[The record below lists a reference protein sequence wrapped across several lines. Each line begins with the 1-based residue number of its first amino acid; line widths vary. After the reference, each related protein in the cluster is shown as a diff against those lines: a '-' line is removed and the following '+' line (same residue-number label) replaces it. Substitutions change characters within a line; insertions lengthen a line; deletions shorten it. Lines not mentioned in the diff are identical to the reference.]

1 MACLTENDHITKVLE
16 WSYKLVDGQMDQYVS
31 LYGCSKCDITST
43 TIFNQTEEVSI
54 DHSNCKYDPCFGCK
68 AKSLQ
73 LNAGDATRDISKK
86 KWDAR
91 LNGYAAAKAQGIQP
105 GGTTP
110 EKVQAAI
117 TASETLN
124 RPYNA
129 EKMPAAHKVNNKVAE
144 VMKEVG
150 I

>member
-1 MACLTENDHITKVLE
+1 MNCSHITKVLE
-16 WSYKLVDGQMDQYVS
+16 WGFDESHNFTVALW
-31 LYGCSKCDITST
+31 GCVLCDATSDKPFKSEDD
-43 TIFNQTEEVSI
+43 IEI
-54 DHSNCKYDPCFGCK
+54 DHTMCGPDCFGCK
-68 AKSLQ
+68 AKGLQ

-86 KWDAR
+86 AWDSR
-91 LNGYAAAKAQGIQP
+91 LNGYADAKAQGIQP

-110 EKVQAAI
+110 EKVRAAYE
-117 TASETLN
+117 ASETLN

-129 EKMPAAHKVNNKVAE
+129 EKMPPAHKVNDKVAE

>member
-1 MACLTENDHITKVLE
+1 MNCSHITKVLE
-16 WSYKLVDGQMDQYVS
+16 WGFNEKHDFTVALW
-31 LYGCSKCDITST
+31 GCVLCDATSDKPFKDEDA
-43 TIFNQTEEVSI
+43 IEI
-54 DHSNCKYDPCFGCK
+54 DHTMCGPDCFGCK
-68 AKSLQ
+68 AKGLQ

-86 KWDAR
+86 KWDSR
-91 LNGYAAAKAQGIQP
+91 LNGYADAKAQGIQP

-110 EKVQAAI
+110 EQVRAAYE
-117 TASETLN
+117 ASEKLN

-129 EKMPAAHKVNNKVAE
+129 EKMPPAHKVDNKVVE

>member
-1 MACLTENDHITKVLE
+1 MSCNHITKVLE
-16 WSYKLVDGQMDQYVS
+16 WGFSENHDFTVALW
-31 LYGCSKCDITST
+31 GCVLCDVTSDKPFKDEDD
-43 TIFNQTEEVSI
+43 IEI
-54 DHSNCKYDPCFGCK
+54 DHTACGPDCFGCK
-68 AKSLQ
+68 AKGLQ

-86 KWDAR
+86 AWNSR
-91 LNGYAAAKAQGIQP
+91 LNGYANAKAQGIQP

-110 EKVQAAI
+110 EKVRAAYE
-117 TASETLN
+117 ASETLN

-129 EKMPAAHKVNNKVAE
+129 EKMPAAHKVNDKVAE

>member
-1 MACLTENDHITKVLE
+1 MICEKEEDHITKVLE
-16 WSYKLVDGQMDQYVS
+16 WSYNLIDGKMDQYVS
-31 LYGCSKCDITST
+31 LYGCTKCDATST
-43 TIFNQTEEVSI
+43 SIFDKTEEVTI

-86 KWDAR
+86 KWDSR

-105 GGTTP
+105 GGTSP

-129 EKMPAAHKVNNKVAE
+129 EKMPAAHKVDNRVAS

>member
-1 MACLTENDHITKVLE
+1 MNCSHITKVLE
-16 WSYKLVDGQMDQYVS
+16 WGFDDSHNFTVALW
-31 LYGCSKCDITST
+31 GCVLCDATSDKPFKDEDA
-43 TIFNQTEEVSI
+43 IEI
-54 DHSNCKYDPCFGCK
+54 DHTLCGPDCFGCK
-68 AKSLQ
+68 AKGLQ

-86 KWDAR
+86 AWDSR
-91 LNGYAAAKAQGIQP
+91 LNGYANAKAQGIQP

-110 EKVQAAI
+110 EKVRAAYE
-117 TASETLN
+117 ASETLN

-129 EKMPAAHKVNNKVAE
+129 EKMPPAHKVNDKVAE

>member
-1 MACLTENDHITKVLE
+1 MNCSHITKVLE
-16 WSYKLVDGQMDQYVS
+16 WGFDDSHNFTVALW
-31 LYGCSKCDITST
+31 GCVLCDATSDKPFKDKDA
-43 TIFNQTEEVSI
+43 IEI
-54 DHSNCKYDPCFGCK
+54 DHTLCGPDCFGCK
-68 AKSLQ
+68 AKGLQ

-86 KWDAR
+86 AWDSR
-91 LNGYAAAKAQGIQP
+91 LNGYANAKAQGIQP

-110 EKVQAAI
+110 EKVRAAYE
-117 TASETLN
+117 ASETLN

-129 EKMPAAHKVNNKVAE
+129 EKMPPAHKVNDKVAE